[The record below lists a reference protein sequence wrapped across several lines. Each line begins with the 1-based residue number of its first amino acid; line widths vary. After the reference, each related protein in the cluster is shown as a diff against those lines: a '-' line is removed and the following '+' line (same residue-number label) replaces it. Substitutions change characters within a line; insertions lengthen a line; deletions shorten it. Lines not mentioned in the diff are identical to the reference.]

1 MHRGNP
7 LIEGLGFPLTKQQ
20 IQTQSAV
27 AFTGGLDLSAVP
39 EELHGY
45 YTRSSILNLFSLHV
59 VQDEMVEVYEA
70 IRLGIEVGYLGRNPL
85 QEDWQR
91 ILYSVERDKDEPLKA
106 TNIKRLNLI
115 ENSYTYLVC
124 GLSGRGK
131 SSMVKQALRLIDQT
145 IEHGAYSDQKGK
157 TLTSQLTQVTYL
169 YVEHHERTGQKNF
182 LNSVLEAIDEVTGED
197 YVYRHRNS
205 NVKDLINAVR
215 KAVILHHIGALVID
229 EAQNFAKAPEKIV
242 IGPNEKTSMKFVE
255 ELVNSLGVSTIFVG
269 TFSTLNLFTKEMT
282 ITRRT
287 IRAGSMSLASC
298 SVESGFWK
306 NLCHALFNSVLLIG
320 GTENQDALRL
330 KLHDLSGGIPAI
342 AVSIVQATLRFLSY
356 FPAEKQSLTTRAL
369 DFVFLKQY
377 NFLAAPI
384 NALIEGQYHKFE
396 DLKPML
402 LLEKVTPKSDDSS
415 EKLKDVERQAKE
427 LVEVATR
434 ENSKLMTGRVQLMPS
449 QPPRSAHEVSADKQS
464 EAMSPENLL
473 NLASRK
479 EDK

>member
-1 MHRGNP
+1 MAKANYIVHPNPMHRGNP

-320 GTENQDALRL
+320 GRRT
-330 KLHDLSGGIPAI
+330 KTHCG
-342 AVSIVQATLRFLSY
+342 
-356 FPAEKQSLTTRAL
+356 
-369 DFVFLKQY
+369 
-377 NFLAAPI
+377 
-384 NALIEGQYHKFE
+384 
-396 DLKPML
+396 
-402 LLEKVTPKSDDSS
+402 
-415 EKLKDVERQAKE
+415 
-427 LVEVATR
+427 
-434 ENSKLMTGRVQLMPS
+434 
-449 QPPRSAHEVSADKQS
+449 
-464 EAMSPENLL
+464 
-473 NLASRK
+473 
-479 EDK
+479 